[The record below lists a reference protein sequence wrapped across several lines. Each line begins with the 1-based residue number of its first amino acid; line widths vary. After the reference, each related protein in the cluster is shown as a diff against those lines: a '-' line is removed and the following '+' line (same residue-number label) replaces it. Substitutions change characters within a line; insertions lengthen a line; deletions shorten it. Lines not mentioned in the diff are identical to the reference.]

1 MYLIFD
7 CSALATATNFKANFT
22 DTEAWPRLVHISWI
36 LIGEDYKIIEDYP
49 KYRVSN
55 YGNIQ
60 SSWIKNEWR
69 TLKFG
74 KHDKGYFVVGL
85 SDGINKVKTFLVH
98 RLVAKHFIEKPDEEG
113 L

>member
-1 MYLIFD
+1 MEI
-7 CSALATATNFKANFT
+7 
-22 DTEAWPRLVHISWI
+22 
-36 LIGEDYKIIEDYP
+36 YKIIEDYP